1 MQEDGGWR
9 EVSQGVN
16 LYEKLLSIVGMD
28 VVQVFGPSGSGKS
41 TFAYVVALDAL
52 KLGKRVFFLDAER
65 NLNLEKVPE
74 GLDYR
79 YTPDYNMILNIARN
93 LPPADL
99 YVLDSLGMSVLP
111 MYAEAPM
118 DKRGAML
125 LKAISLMEYFK
136 LATYRNKALALVVNQ
151 PISSF
156 GKQAPEEELRPWGDK
171 AIYMSKEVWRSY
183 LTESREDRSVCE
195 IRSWRSRRF
204 GRGKLLF
211 RITITDKGVSVEPQ
225 V

>member
-1 MQEDGGWR
+1 
-9 EVSQGVN
+9 VSVN
-16 LYEKLLSIVGMD
+16 LYEKLLSIVGADTLM
-28 VVQVFGPSGSGKS
+28 VFGPSGSGKS
-41 TFAYVVALDAL
+41 TFAYMVALDAL
-52 KLGKRVFFLDAER
+52 RSGKRVYFLDAER

-74 GLDYR
+74 GMTYH
-79 YTPDYNMILNIARN
+79 YTPDYSMILNYARN

-118 DKRGAML
+118 DKRGMML

-136 LATYRNKALALVVNQ
+136 LATYRNKALAIIVNQ

-156 GKQAPEEELRPWGDK
+156 GKQVSEEESLRPWGDK
-171 AIYMSKEVWRSY
+171 AIYLTKEVWRSY
-183 LTESREDRSVCE
+183 LVGLKENETVCE

-211 RITITDKGVSVEPQ
+211 RLTITDEGVSVEPQ